1 MKKDQTQKLA
11 YSKPKV
17 VATYSEQQLFA
28 QTEIDLASGWFETR
42 WGRG

>member
-28 QTEIDLASGWFETR
+28 QTEIGSATGWKEVI
-42 WGRG
+42 WGRQ